1 MGGERVGRQVG
12 SRQKT
17 DGVVAR
23 SFAFNRRV
31 VIKNIV
37 LSILCCLTIGT
48 FNVYPQTEP
57 ANRTTQDIVVER
69 EFDDAVNLHVGEFSR
84 VVVARAA
91 LPQTDARI
99 FSFEKNL
106 PRLSAA
112 AIAKLLQERFSQRTA
127 ILFYNYE
134 EKDGLRAWVVDSQG
148 IEGFSRLNADLPQI
162 QRTIGALRDSLG
174 IKDGQKGRAPERREP
189 ENGSAASSGAASH
202 HAHQP
207 RPNADQA
214 VANLTSLL
222 LPPTISKAL
231 AKTESL
237 IVVPVLQIG
246 LVPFAV
252 LRPFGAKDM
261 LVDHMSVSFAPS
273 LFDLAAEKPEPWSAN
288 FSQPL
293 IVGNPIYTQKSDWVI
308 NPLPGSE
315 KEAIAVAQMLH
326 ADPLIGP
333 AATKKAVLAKVVDA
347 DLLYFATHGVADNHH
362 ARNNSFIVF
371 GPSGNDFGFWTMA
384 EILDDHQKWGIIAG
398 KQPKVPLK
406 ARLAV
411 LSACQ
416 SGNGEAWKGGVLSL
430 GRSMQASGVP
440 RVVMSLWNVNDEA
453 TNSLMQSFVSYLQ
466 KDLPSEALRKAM
478 LDTREKYPSPAH
490 WASFVYF
497 GLPD

>member
-1 MGGERVGRQVG
+1 M
-12 SRQKT
+12 KT
-17 DGVVAR
+17 
-23 SFAFNRRV
+23 
-31 VIKNIV
+31 IL
-37 LSILCCLTIGT
+37 LSILCLSLASL
-48 FNVYPQTEP
+48 NVYSQTEP
-57 ANRTTQDIVVER
+57 ARTAQDAAIER
-69 EFDDAVNLHVGEFSR
+69 EFDEAVNLHVGEFSR
-84 VVVARAA
+84 VVGARAA
-91 LPQTDARI
+91 LPPTDARI

-112 AIAKLLQERFSQRTA
+112 AIAKLLREKFPQRTA

-134 EKDGLRAWVVDSQG
+134 EHNGLRAWVVDSQG
-148 IEGFSRLNADLPQI
+148 IAGFSRLNADLPQI

-189 ENGSAASSGAASH
+189 ENGPSEPDRAAGH

-207 RPNADQA
+207 RPNTAEQA

-222 LPPTISKAL
+222 LPPNISRAL
-231 AKTESL
+231 GQTENL
-237 IVVPVLQIG
+237 IVVPVLEIG

-252 LRPFGAKDM
+252 LQPFGTKDM

-293 IVGNPIYTQKSDWVI
+293 IVGNPIYTQKSDWI
-308 NPLPGSE
+308 IHPLPGSE

-326 ADPLIGP
+326 AKPLIGP
-333 AATKKAVLAKVVDA
+333 EATKKAVLEKVVDA

-384 EILDDHQKWGIIAG
+384 EILNDHQKWGIIAG

-430 GRSMQASGVP
+430 GRSMQASGIP

-466 KDLPSEALRKAM
+466 RDLPSEALRKAM
-478 LDTREKYPSPAH
+478 LETRGKYPSPAH
-490 WASFVYF
+490 WASFGYF